1 MRSYAPAARSR
12 DARRRC
18 RRSRA
23 EPRSRALQRQGLP
36 EEPAS
41 NEHGLEPGC
50 AGDAQNRRWLM
61 EEEAELASEKPLRGV
76 DHPDPETD
84 PPAPGGEGQDQ
95 PALRVSRDR
104 AQESSEIRIAAHH
117 TMENDR
123 VSGVDVFAV
132 AREITDPSVDAI
144 GHSCLD
150 GEVARGLL
158 VGRRNLDVHRSR
170 GTRTDEIELQRTDPS
185 ADLED
190 RPARYPPGD
199 KEVADHPRSA
209 AETIPPVG
217 ASVRSRAVGV
227 DDANETVRIAARGH
241 GTNFS
246 ASGRRARPP

>member
-1 MRSYAPAARSR
+1 MFWSSEYSAMPRIQSMSAPAQNVSPSVCSTTALVDRSILPI
-12 DARRRC
+12 AEV
-18 RRSRA
+18 SSAIRA
-23 EPRSRALQRQGLP
+23 
-36 EEPAS
+36 AS
-41 NEHGLEPGC
+41 NAFLRSGR
-50 AGDAQNRRWLM
+50 AITRR
-61 EEEAELASEKPLRGV
+61 ATPLSSVPSRTAV
-76 DHPDPETD
+76 TRA
-84 PPAPGGEGQDQ
+84 PAPGS
-95 PALRVSRDR
+95 PRR
-104 AQESSEIRIAAHH
+104 A
-117 TMENDR
+117 R

-132 AREITDPSVDAI
+132 AGETTDPSIDAI
-144 GHSCLD
+144 GQSCLD

-158 VGRRNLDVHRSR
+158 VGRRNLDVHRAR

-190 RPARYPPGD
+190 RPARDPPGD

-227 DDANETVRIAARGH
+227 EDANETVRIAARGH